1 MTKELPT
8 VLDPSAF
15 AVQTNGL
22 SRQFGDR
29 TAVSGLNL
37 TVPEG
42 GVYVLVGPNGAG
54 KTTTFRMLLGLLR
67 ATSGYA
73 RVLGVDA
80 GPGGATRARIGYIPE
95 GRTNPYT
102 WIRVRDMLQHHARYY
117 PSWDNG
123 YAKRLG
129 DALELRMDDK
139 YGKLSKGEARR
150 VELVMALSHRPAL
163 LLLDEP
169 TDGLDPVIRA
179 TVLSLLAEHMLE
191 SPTTML
197 IATHL
202 VYEMERFADH
212 IGVMRNGKLI
222 AQTHRDSM
230 QLLLR
235 RYLLDVPETWSAP
248 NLPIAL
254 LMENGSPRE
263 RRWTVWGDEADVRT
277 QLSAAGA
284 NVRSVS
290 ALTLDEAALALLSSK
305 ETK

>member
-1 MTKELPT
+1 MQLPT

-22 SRQFGDR
+22 SREFGKR
-29 TAVSGLNL
+29 VAVSGLNL

-67 ATSGYA
+67 PTSGSA
-73 RVLGVDA
+73 RVLGVEA
-80 GPGGATRARIGYIPE
+80 GPGGETRSRMGYVPE
-95 GRTNPYT
+95 SRTNPYA
-102 WIRVRDMLQHHARYY
+102 WIRVRHMIEHHSRYY
-117 PSWDNG
+117 PTWDHK
-123 YAKRLG
+123 YAAHLA

-139 YGKLSKGEARR
+139 YGRLSKGEARR
-150 VELVMALSHRPAL
+150 VELAMALAHRPAL
-163 LLLDEP
+163 LMLDEP

-179 TVLSLLAEHMLE
+179 TVLSILAEHMVE
-191 SPTTML
+191 TPTTML

-222 AQTHRDSM
+222 TQTSRDSM
-230 QLLLR
+230 QVLLR

-248 NLPIAL
+248 ELPIAL
-254 LMENGSPRE
+254 LKENGSPRE
-263 RRWTVWGDEADVRT
+263 RRWTVWGEEDDVRRK
-277 QLSAAGA
+277 LHAAGA

-305 ETK
+305 EAK